1 MKKQIIEIIDKS
13 KKFLREVWV
22 EVSPKNGKVSWPTRK
37 VVMGATGVVIV
48 CVAIIAT
55 YIWIVDTISI
65 TLLNFVIGR

>member
-13 KKFLREVWV
+13 KKFFREVWV
-22 EVSPKNGKVSWPTRK
+22 EVSPKNGKVSWPTKK
-37 VVMGATGVVIV
+37 VIMGATGVVIV

-65 TLLNFVIGR
+65 TLLSFVMGR

>member
-37 VVMGATGVVIV
+37 VIMGATGVVIV
-48 CVAIIAT
+48 CVLIIAT

>member
-1 MKKQIIEIIDKS
+1 MNKQIIEIINKS

-22 EVSPKNGKVSWPTRK
+22 EVSPKNGKVSWPGRK
-37 VVMGATGVVIV
+37 VIMGATGVVIV

-65 TLLNFVIGR
+65 TLLHFVIGR

>member
-37 VVMGATGVVIV
+37 VIIGATGVVIV

>member
-1 MKKQIIEIIDKS
+1 MKKRIIEIIDKS

-48 CVAIIAT
+48 CVLIIAT